1 MIFISKVYMSPNDS
15 EISLAL
21 WLFVI
26 VLVEKYYFCMY
37 SCSKKDLFLFLNAFR
52 HTMKQTTN

>member
-1 MIFISKVYMSPNDS
+1 MSPNDS

-37 SCSKKDLFLFLNAFR
+37 SCSKKELFLFLNAFR